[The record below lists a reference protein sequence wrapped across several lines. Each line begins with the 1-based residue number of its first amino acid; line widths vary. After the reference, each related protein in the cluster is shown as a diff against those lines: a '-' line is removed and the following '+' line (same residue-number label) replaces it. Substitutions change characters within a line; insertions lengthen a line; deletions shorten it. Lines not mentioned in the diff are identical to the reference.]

1 MEKRI
6 QIKKQLK
13 FKEEEEMIKLK
24 DSNYIIPQQSIQDNR
39 IRSKLKPSYNSEML
53 TSLES

>member
-1 MEKRI
+1 MK
-6 QIKKQLK
+6 IKKQLK